1 MKIMGK
7 YKIRIKSLYF
17 DPAIFGE
24 NCQEMVKHGTF
35 VPTSTKTQSGNDL
48 CSILI
53 FSPVPLSSSI
63 RVRLPRVNV
72 RFPRFCVNILI
83 FLLLTPSCTNSL

>member
-35 VPTSTKTQSGNDL
+35 VPTSTKTQSGND
-48 CSILI
+48 
-53 FSPVPLSSSI
+53 
-63 RVRLPRVNV
+63 
-72 RFPRFCVNILI
+72 
-83 FLLLTPSCTNSL
+83 